1 MLVFPRKFSFL
12 PNFHACFYLTI
23 RQRGR
28 VVYEQIVNEGEA
40 RIDYL
45 LIDTEAEL
53 SNCFSIHS
61 HLTKTQTVSD
71 NETRT
76 NETKI

>member
-1 MLVFPRKFSFL
+1 MLRDVRKSL
-12 PNFHACFYLTI
+12 LLTI

-28 VVYEQIVNEGEA
+28 VVYEGEA

-45 LIDTEAEL
+45 LIDNEAEL
-53 SNCFSIHS
+53 SHCFSIHS
-61 HLTKTQTVSD
+61 HLTKTQTVND

-76 NETKI
+76 NETKNLNVFYFFI